1 MQRRDEVKENRKTEA
16 ATGTGATRLEIVMG
30 MSVCVLPF
38 LCEDGPDVT
47 TSQRNARW
55 KTLKKTKCKE
65 LLGRALGIESYR
77 LVEEAW
83 WSLGSEKCDAEVHR
97 RWRLS
102 CNNLLPVSVPL
113 RHEVWLLNRGD
124 AITTLALDKRT
135 IPGVDTQAVVVLID
149 LVGAMGR
156 NVWGV

>member
-55 KTLKKTKCKE
+55 KTLKKTECKE
-65 LLGRALGIESYR
+65 LLLRALGIESYKC
-77 LVEEAW
+77 VEEAP
-83 WSLGSEKCDAEVHR
+83 WSLESEKCDAEMCR
-97 RWRLS
+97 RYM
-102 CNNLLPVSVPL
+102 
-113 RHEVWLLNRGD
+113 
-124 AITTLALDKRT
+124 AIILQQSAARIRAT
-135 IPGVDTQAVVVLID
+135 
-149 LVGAMGR
+149 
-156 NVWGV
+156 